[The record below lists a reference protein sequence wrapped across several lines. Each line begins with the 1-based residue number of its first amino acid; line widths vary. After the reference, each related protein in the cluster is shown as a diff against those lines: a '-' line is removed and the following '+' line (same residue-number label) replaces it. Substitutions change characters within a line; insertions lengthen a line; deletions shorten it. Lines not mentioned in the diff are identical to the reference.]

1 MELAYSNLMTTSID
15 TKELDPEEHVKRGR
29 KSLNP
34 LNHKFLSPAKT
45 LSSIL
50 EKHRIPIVDLLSIDL
65 EGYEIEALKG
75 ANLESGKIR
84 NIVIECRDASRAASF
99 LSAYN
104 FKLIKK
110 LSHHDYLFSIT

>member
-1 MELAYSNLMTTSID
+1 MTNRSPENIFEHCALVPEGYNKKDMELAYSNLMTTSID

-65 EGYEIEALKG
+65 EEYEIEALKG

-84 NIVIECRDASRAASF
+84 NIVIE
-99 LSAYN
+99 
-104 FKLIKK
+104 
-110 LSHHDYLFSIT
+110 